1 MDRSRL
7 LILGASGH
15 GRVVADI
22 ASCLNRYE
30 QIAFLDDDEGK
41 TSAMGHPVL
50 GTIAMVD
57 RYLEDFDLFVAVGNN
72 LVRQRIQLG
81 LKSRQARLATLVH
94 PSAVLGSEVS
104 LGEGTAVMAGAVINC
119 GSIVGRG
126 CIINTSASLDH
137 DNVLEDFVHISPG
150 AHLAGTV
157 HVGECTWIGI
167 GACVINN
174 LRLAG
179 GCRIGAGAVV
189 VSDIVE
195 KGTYVGVPARRRRS

>member
-1 MDRSRL
+1 MRDRSRL

-22 ASCLNRYE
+22 ASRLNRYE

-41 TSAMGHPVL
+41 TSALDHPVL
-50 GTIAMVD
+50 GTVATVD
-57 RYLEDFDLFVAVGNN
+57 RYLEEFDVFVAVGDNQ
-72 LVRQRIQLG
+72 VRQRLQLG
-81 LKSRQARLATLVH
+81 LQARSASLATLVH
-94 PSAVLGSEVS
+94 PSAVLGSQVS
-104 LGEGTAVMAGAVINC
+104 LGAGTAVMAGAVINC
-119 GSIVGRG
+119 GSVVGRG

-157 HVGECTWIGI
+157 HVGEGTWIGI

-189 VSDIVE
+189 ISDIVE
-195 KGTYVGVPARRRRS
+195 RGTYVGIPARRR

>member
-1 MDRSRL
+1 MRDRSRL

-22 ASCLNRYE
+22 ASRLNRYE

-41 TSAMGHPVL
+41 TSALDHPVL
-50 GTIAMVD
+50 GTVATVD
-57 RYLEDFDLFVAVGNN
+57 RYLEDFDVFVAVGDNQ
-72 LVRQRIQLG
+72 VRQRLQLG
-81 LKSRQARLATLVH
+81 LQARSASLATLVH
-94 PSAVLGSEVS
+94 PSAVLGSQVS
-104 LGEGTAVMAGAVINC
+104 LGAGTAVMAGAVINC
-119 GSIVGRG
+119 GSVVGRG

-150 AHLAGTV
+150 PHLAGTV
-157 HVGECTWIGI
+157 HVGEGTWIGI

-189 VSDIVE
+189 ISDIVE
-195 KGTYVGVPARRRRS
+195 RGTYVGIPARRR

>member
-1 MDRSRL
+1 MRDRSRP

-22 ASCLNRYE
+22 ASRLNRYE

-41 TSAMGHPVL
+41 TSALDHPVL
-50 GTIAMVD
+50 GTVATVD
-57 RYLEDFDLFVAVGNN
+57 RYLEDFDVFVAVGDNQ
-72 LVRQRIQLG
+72 VRQRLQLG
-81 LKSRQARLATLVH
+81 LQARSASLATLVH
-94 PSAVLGSEVS
+94 PSAVLGSQVS
-104 LGEGTAVMAGAVINC
+104 LGAGTAVMAGAVINC
-119 GSIVGRG
+119 GSVVGRG

-157 HVGECTWIGI
+157 HVGEGTWIGI

-189 VSDIVE
+189 ISDIVE
-195 KGTYVGVPARRRRS
+195 RGTYVGIPARRR